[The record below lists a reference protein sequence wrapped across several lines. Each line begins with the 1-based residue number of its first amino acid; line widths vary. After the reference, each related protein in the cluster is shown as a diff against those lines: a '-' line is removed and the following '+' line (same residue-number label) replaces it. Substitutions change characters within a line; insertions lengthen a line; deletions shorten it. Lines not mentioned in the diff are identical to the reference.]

1 MKETKKRTLYECAHA
16 RVNGDRIRC
25 RKRHPLL
32 IRTEDNGIDVRR
44 LARGEPLAYNICQ
57 ICPDFDC
64 MGPPV
69 LPKERGW
76 LNGTGAHIK

>member
-1 MKETKKRTLYECAHA
+1 MKESKKRPLYECAHA

-25 RKRHPLL
+25 RKGHPLL
-32 IRTEDNGIDVRR
+32 VRTEDNGIDVKR

-57 ICPDFDC
+57 RCPDYDC

-69 LPKERGW
+69 PAEERGW
-76 LNGTGAHIK
+76 LKKKETK

>member
-25 RKRHPLL
+25 RKGHPLL
-32 IRTEDNGIDVRR
+32 VRTEDNGIAVKR

-57 ICPDFDC
+57 SCPDFDC
-64 MGPPV
+64 VGPPV
-69 LPKERGW
+69 PTEERGW
-76 LNGTGAHIK
+76 LKKKEAK

>member
-1 MKETKKRTLYECAHA
+1 MKESKKRTLYECAHA

-25 RKRHPLL
+25 RKGHPLL
-32 IRTEDNGIDVRR
+32 VRTEDNGIDVKR

-57 ICPDFDC
+57 RCPDYDC

-69 LPKERGW
+69 PPEERGW
-76 LNGTGAHIK
+76 LKKRGAK

>member
-1 MKETKKRTLYECAHA
+1 MKESKKRTLYECAHA

-25 RKRHPLL
+25 RKGHPLL
-32 IRTEDNGIDVRR
+32 VRTEDNGIDVKR

-57 ICPDFDC
+57 RCPDYDC

-69 LPKERGW
+69 LAEERGW
-76 LNGTGAHIK
+76 LKKKETK

>member
-1 MKETKKRTLYECAHA
+1 MKRTLYECSHA

-25 RKRHPLL
+25 RKGHPLL
-32 IRTEDNGIDVRR
+32 VRTEDNGIDVRR

-57 ICPDFDC
+57 SCPDFDC

-69 LPKERGW
+69 PSEERGW
-76 LNGTGAHIK
+76 LKKKEAK

>member
-1 MKETKKRTLYECAHA
+1 MKESKKRTLYECAHA

-25 RKRHPLL
+25 RKGHPLL
-32 IRTEDNGIDVRR
+32 VRTEDNGIDVKR

-57 ICPDFDC
+57 RCPVYDC

-69 LPKERGW
+69 PAEERGW
-76 LNGTGAHIK
+76 LKKKETK